1 MINALFNQPNYVG
14 AKKMLEA
21 TVLRHNAIASNI
33 ANLEQPHYQRM
44 DLSPSFQ
51 KELGRALGTR
61 DAAQISSL
69 KPQLAVD
76 AQAVAANK
84 DGNSVRL
91 EHEMVQLSQNY
102 MQTTLE
108 NQLVTGSLMKLRMA
122 ITGRSA

>member
-1 MINALFNQPNYVG
+1 MIEALFNQPNYVG

-21 TVLRHNAIASNI
+21 TVLRHEAIASNL
-33 ANLEQPHYQRM
+33 ANLEQPHYQRV

-51 KELGRALGTR
+51 RELGRALGTR
-61 DAAQISSL
+61 DAAQIASL

-91 EHEMVQLSQNY
+91 EHELTQLSQNY
-102 MQTTLE
+102 VQSALE
-108 NQLVTGSLMKLRMA
+108 NQLVTGSLLKLRIA